1 MHVID
6 TRTMHDQSRQA
17 HEVLGLLALRE
28 VPGTPVYNSADDGT
42 VYAEQ
47 VNAGPTIGN
56 GGQLVSMYKYIYI
69 HMIHTDGQEWTI
81 LWCHDM

>member
-6 TRTMHDQSRQA
+6 TRTMHDQSRQS

-28 VPGTPVYNSADDGT
+28 VPGTPVYNSTDSGT

-47 VNAGPTIGN
+47 MNAEHTIGN
-56 GGQLVSMYKYIYI
+56 CEQSVSKYIYI
-69 HMIHTDGQEWTI
+69 YI
-81 LWCHDM
+81 